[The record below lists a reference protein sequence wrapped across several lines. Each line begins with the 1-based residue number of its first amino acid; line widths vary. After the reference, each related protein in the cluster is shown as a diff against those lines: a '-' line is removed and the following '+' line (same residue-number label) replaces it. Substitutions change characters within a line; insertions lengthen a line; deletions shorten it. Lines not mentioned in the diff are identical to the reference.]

1 MEIAMLAASE
11 ARGHCAGEPDI
22 TERIKKAMRACHD
35 HWMVT
40 NETEQFRAALA
51 AAMLE
56 SSEDEKDRIARSSKA
71 LNRVG
76 AMLQALQAGVPV
88 DIESMAAEKQDD
100 DLLPL
105 RQLWDETRPH
115 KQS

>member
-1 MEIAMLAASE
+1 MIAAAE
-11 ARGHCAGEPDI
+11 ARSRCAGEPDI

-40 NETEQFRAALA
+40 NETEQFRAAVA

-56 SSEDEKDRIARSSKA
+56 SPDEAEKDRIARSSKA
-71 LNRVG
+71 LNKVE

-88 DIESMAAEKQDD
+88 DFESMAAEKQDD
-100 DLLPL
+100 DILPL
-105 RQLWDETRPH
+105 RQLWDETRPGV
-115 KQS
+115 